1 MNVIKVIKNLNKAE
15 TAYYEAKRELELT
28 KADLQL
34 HTEWS
39 EVLDK
44 PKPTVAE
51 KDSWIALQTKDLQA
65 KVDGLK
71 IRRDYLH
78 RLYKVAFLE

>member
-44 PKPTVAE
+44 PKSMV
-51 KDSWIALQTKDLQA
+51 
-65 KVDGLK
+65 LK
-71 IRRDYLH
+71 SVGITYTDFIKLP
-78 RLYKVAFLE
+78 F